1 MKIILV
7 LISKVIAIG
16 DIFLNSLH
24 MYIAARNVLNV
35 YLYYCFPFFVFLD
48 ALRGKRH
55 LPYECWVLVYK
66 YFMFGWAGRIRT

>member
-1 MKIILV
+1 MKIILL

-16 DIFLNSLH
+16 DIFLNSLY
-24 MYIAARNVLNV
+24 MYMAARNVLNV

-55 LPYECWVLVYK
+55 LPYECLSLSL
-66 YFMFGWAGRIRT
+66 